1 MYVRILILQG
11 RGGGGAGSEGYVKK
25 RKEGGTSLRHT
36 PRWLATSG
44 EKFSDPPSPVCFC
57 WGKSCWE
64 LGRVNV
70 ASPYFFPR
78 LSVTVGMRVFTPGK
92 SSFEQGFSS
101 LRPPARTEN
110 SRWPSSF
117 HLCRLV
123 SHLS

>member
-11 RGGGGAGSEGYVKK
+11 RGVWFGRVRKKKKRRGYVF
-25 RKEGGTSLRHT
+25 TSHAA
-36 PRWLATSG
+36 LARNSG

-110 SRWPSSF
+110 LGGPHRFTSA
-117 HLCRLV
+117 V
-123 SHLS
+123 SLAT

>member
-11 RGGGGAGSEGYVKK
+11 RGGGGSGSEGYVKK

-110 SRWPSSF
+110 LGGPHRFTSA
-117 HLCRLV
+117 V
-123 SHLS
+123 SLAT

>member
-11 RGGGGAGSEGYVKK
+11 RGGGSGSEGYVKK

-44 EKFSDPPSPVCFC
+44 EKFSDPPLPCMFLLGEKLLGVRSCECSFPV
-57 WGKSCWE
+57 
-64 LGRVNV
+64 
-70 ASPYFFPR
+70 FFPSPLGNSGNASFYSR
-78 LSVTVGMRVFTPGK
+78 EVELRAGFFLPT
-92 SSFEQGFSS
+92 SSGSD
-101 LRPPARTEN
+101 RK